1 MAMKNGVNWGNGFA
15 IGDANTKNCPL
26 QRLRLQIN
34 EENFTLLLPLR
45 RTFLSKGSSC
55 IQKFFEV
62 TFYYTSLNSCLIRLD
77 QL

>member
-1 MAMKNGVNWGNGFA
+1 MAMKNRVNWGNGFA

-26 QRLRLQIN
+26 QRLRL
-34 EENFTLLLPLR
+34 

-55 IQKFFEV
+55 IQKFLFEV